1 MQKISKIII
10 IIFLI
15 IYIISLLNYIF
26 IIENKTQEANTI
38 QLEYHNNKIYKRKP
52 KTQTKEA
59 KKSFFFYAYISKSY

>member
-15 IYIISLLNYIF
+15 IYLISLLNYIF
-26 IIENKTQEANTI
+26 IIENKTQ

-59 KKSFFFYAYISKSY
+59 KKSFFFYAYISKTY